1 MLTDCRSPHSLWDSV
16 KMLTEL
22 GQEQAPEQ
30 GNRQEAL
37 LLEEVGMFHP
47 GGHTH
52 PCGISGPGDKYLQI

>member
-1 MLTDCRSPHSLWDSV
+1 
-16 KMLTEL
+16 MLTEL

-37 LLEEVGMFHP
+37 LLEEVGTFHP